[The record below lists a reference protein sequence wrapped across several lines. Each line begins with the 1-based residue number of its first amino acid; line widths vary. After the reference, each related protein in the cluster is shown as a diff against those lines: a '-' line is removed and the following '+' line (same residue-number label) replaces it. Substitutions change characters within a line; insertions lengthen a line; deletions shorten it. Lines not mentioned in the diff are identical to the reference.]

1 MHHVSSRNAGRTC
14 AVVSLSVGMMPIRSA
29 RMPFTSSGRFV
40 RSIKKRPSAA
50 ARFLLP
56 PGAQRIEPMTR
67 DKTITGSVGESNFE
81 FDIGGNVIRFQGR
94 SIPLQPLETR
104 VLRILLNNRGQVTSV
119 TSLSRSRR
127 GAHEAVSAE
136 SVREAISSLRQK
148 LEGTGLQINSC
159 QSVGYEN
166 SCLQR
171 ARAQSP
177 ADRQDS
183 PGDEPSLGIG
193 QPGPHRAA
201 SRRLAARKRARTAM
215 AQAH

>member
-1 MHHVSSRNAGRTC
+1 
-14 AVVSLSVGMMPIRSA
+14 
-29 RMPFTSSGRFV
+29 MPFTSSGRFV
-40 RSIKKRPSAA
+40 RSVKKRPSAA

-159 QSVGYEN
+159 QSVGYEIHAFN
-166 SCLQR
+166 VPELNRRLTDKILLAMNQASGSGSQALIEQLHVALQLAKERERQWRKRIKAREQR
-171 ARAQSP
+171 AVP
-177 ADRQDS
+177 
-183 PGDEPSLGIG
+183 
-193 QPGPHRAA
+193 
-201 SRRLAARKRARTAM
+201 RKD
-215 AQAH
+215 